1 MYITST
7 QSKTVLAS
15 IFVSAALLFS
25 GVAMAKKGEPGKPG
39 KPGAFNIVEIAVSVN
54 AASGEFSTLLTAAT
68 CEAFDGA
75 VVDILTGS
83 DKVTLFAPTD
93 AAFSALGLNPD
104 NVCAT
109 ENLLTILGY
118 HVTDGRRFDNSLF
131 NQNGN
136 WKEVDMLF
144 GGSVTTYIAGDPAM
158 ATIEDNN
165 GGKSTVAS
173 ANINASNGVIHV
185 INAVL
190 IP

>member
-7 QSKTVLAS
+7 KSKSVLATV
-15 IFVSAALLFS
+15 FVSAALLFS
-25 GVAMAKKGEPGKPG
+25 SVAMAKKGEPGKPG
-39 KPGAFNIVEIAVSVN
+39 APGAYNIVEIASMVN
-54 AASGEFSTLLTAAT
+54 AMSGEFSTLLTAAT
-68 CEAFDGA
+68 CEAFNGA
-75 VVDILTGS
+75 VVGILTGS

-93 AAFSALGLNPD
+93 AAFSALGLTPD

-109 ENLLTILGY
+109 PDLLTILGY
-118 HVTDGRRFDNSLF
+118 HVTEGRRFDNSLF
-131 NQNGN
+131 NQEGN

-144 GGSVTTYIAGDPAM
+144 GGSVTTYIADDPAM

>member
-7 QSKTVLAS
+7 KSKSVLATV
-15 IFVSAALLFS
+15 FFSAALVFS
-25 GVAMAKKGEPGKPG
+25 SVAMAKKDKPG
-39 KPGAFNIVEIAVSVN
+39 GPGAPGTYNIVEIASMVN
-54 AASGEFSTLLTAAT
+54 AATGEFSTLLAAAT

-75 VVDILTGS
+75 VVAILTGS

-93 AAFSALGLNPD
+93 GAFSALGLNPG
-104 NVCAT
+104 NVCET
-109 ENLLTILGY
+109 PDLLVILGY
-118 HVTDGRRFDNSLF
+118 HVTDGRRFANSLF
-131 NQNGN
+131 NKNGN

-144 GGSVTTYIAGDPAM
+144 GGSVTTYVAGNPAM

-165 GGKSTVAS
+165 GGQSTVAS